1 VLVLGQVLAFSH
13 AAFVMH
19 RTCALH
25 GKTVHVHAPS
35 AAPRPAPLRA
45 SVRPL
50 ATETAGHQHEHGVGM
65 GQEHARFVPSSQ
77 PRDGLRLPALAAE
90 PAVAAPTWPAVP
102 VGLWALAPKHS
113 PPT

>member
-1 VLVLGQVLAFSH
+1 
-13 AAFVMH
+13 MH

-35 AAPRPAPLRA
+35 PAPRPTLLRA

-50 ATETAGHQHEHGVGM
+50 ATETAGHEHEHCVGM
-65 GQEHARFVPSSQ
+65 GQERARFVPSSQ
-77 PRDGLRLPALAAE
+77 ARDGSPVPALAAE
-90 PAVAAPTWPAVP
+90 PAVAASTWPAVP